1 MKKDKELSQKESVDE
16 VTEIKAEDNLEPEQE
31 QSAEVVKVSK
41 KELKKQEA
49 AQKAK
54 DKEELKK
61 AKTEQEEKEKA
72 ELKKQKADNKSKSK
86 EDRKKDKIEAKKN
99 KKLKKAEKK
108 ELADIEKRE
117 KNRPKWTKKYFSK
130 FSGKAKTG
138 FYDFVQQDYKNAM
151 LRAEKLSSIN
161 PKLYGKPVIITIPD
175 SFNNTSKVQ
184 SRLDKKPDGTVTQVF
199 DQSLITILFFGES
212 TLYYYQA
219 NIDHRN
225 GRIAFDIAGE
235 FHYFDVVHLE
245 TQIGYDH
252 VEKPKYI
259 TLDLE
264 VGLSDGRLIPFHL
277 RNHRLHA
284 DYKIPELLTK
294 TEQQILELFKNR
306 VRKEKSL

>member
-1 MKKDKELSQKESVDE
+1 MKKDKELSQKEAVDQ
-16 VTEIKAEDNLEPEQE
+16 TSEIKTEDNLEPEQE
-31 QSAEVVKVSK
+31 KNTEVVKLSK
-41 KELKKQEA
+41 KEKKQEA

-54 DKEELKK
+54 EDLKK
-61 AKTEQEEKEKA
+61 QKAEKAEKAEKDKA
-72 ELKKQKADNKSKSK
+72 ELKKQKAENKAKSK

-108 ELADIEKRE
+108 ELAAIAKRQ

-161 PKLYGKPVIITIPD
+161 QELYGKPIIITIPD

-184 SRLDKKPDGTVTQVF
+184 SRLDNKPDGSITQVF
-199 DQSLITILFFGES
+199 DQSLITVLFFGES

-225 GRIAFDIAGE
+225 GVIAFDIAGE
-235 FHYFDVVHLE
+235 FNYFDVVHME

-252 VEKPKYI
+252 VDKPKYI
-259 TLDLE
+259 TLDFE
-264 VGLSDGRLIPFHL
+264 VGLSDGRVIPFHL
-277 RNHRLHA
+277 RNHRLHP

-294 TEQQILELFKNR
+294 TEQQILDLFKNR
-306 VRKEKSL
+306 VRQEKSV